1 MNMPLDMSMS
11 GRRAGPRRVLMTTDV
26 VGGIWSYAL
35 DLAAGLA
42 EAGTRTVLATLGPAP
57 GDTQRAEAAGVPGLI
72 LEVGNFPLEWMPGA
86 EDGVCRAGDWLLQLE
101 GWHAPDLVH
110 LNGYAHAELPWRAPC
125 IVVAHSCVRSWW
137 RAVHGRQPPQPWDA
151 YADTVAAGLA
161 SADLVVA
168 PTAAHLRE
176 VEAIYGRRPSARV
189 IHNGIDASLYRS
201 GLKRDLIFSAGRVWD
216 EAKNVRAL
224 DAVAPRL
231 AWPVIVAGDW
241 RPPASVAGSEPPS
254 HLLCLN
260 LLQRTQVRDWLA
272 SASIY
277 ASPARYEPFGLGV
290 LEAALSGCALVLGDI
305 PTLRELWSD
314 AALFVPPDD
323 HSALLA
329 ALADLIQRPALRTCY
344 ARAARA
350 RGLGYSCAR
359 MTEAYLDA
367 YAMQGRPVA
376 AGQAGCQVAAAG

>member
-1 MNMPLDMSMS
+1 MNMPLDMSVS
-11 GRRAGPRRVLMTTDV
+11 GRRAGPGRVLMTTDT

-42 EAGTRTVLATLGPAP
+42 EAGTQTVLATLGPAP
-57 GDTQRAEAAGVPGLI
+57 SDAQRTEAADVPGLV
-72 LEVGNFPLEWMPGA
+72 LEVGRFRLEWMPDA
-86 EDGVCRAGDWLLQLE
+86 EDEVRRAGDWLLRLASC
-101 GWHAPDLVH
+101 HAPDLVH
-110 LNGYAHAELPWRAPC
+110 LNGYAHAALPWRLPR

-137 RAVHGRQPPQPWDA
+137 RAVHGRQPSQPWDA
-151 YADTVAAGLA
+151 YAEMVAAGLA
-161 SADLVVA
+161 AADLVVA
-168 PTAAHLRE
+168 PTAVHLRE
-176 VEAIYGRRPSARV
+176 VEAIYGRRAPARV
-189 IHNGIDASLYRS
+189 IHNGVDANLYRS

-216 EAKNVRAL
+216 EAKNVQAL

-241 RPPASVAGSEPPS
+241 RPPTSVAVREPPS

-260 LLQRTQVRDWLA
+260 LLQRSQVREWLA

-290 LEAALSGCALVLGDI
+290 LEAALSGCALVLGDV

-314 AALFVPPDD
+314 AALFVRPDD
-323 HSALLA
+323 HGALHA
-329 ALADLIQRPALRTCY
+329 ALADLVERPALRTYY

-350 RGLGYSCAR
+350 RGLGYSLAR

-367 YAMQGRPVA
+367 YALQRSPVA
-376 AGQAGCQVAAAG
+376 AGQEGCQVAAAG

>member
-11 GRRAGPRRVLMTTDV
+11 GRPAGPGRVLMTTDT

-35 DLAAGLA
+35 DLATGLA
-42 EAGTRTVLATLGPAP
+42 EVGARTVLATMGPAP
-57 GDTQRAEAAGVPGLI
+57 SGAQRADAAAVPGLI
-72 LEVGNFPLEWMPGA
+72 LEVSSFRLEWMPDA
-86 EDGVCRAGDWLLQLE
+86 EAGVRRAGDWLLQLE
-101 GWHAPDLVH
+101 RVHAPDLVH
-110 LNGYAHAELPWRAPC
+110 LNGYAHAALSWRAPR

-137 RAVHGRQPPQPWDA
+137 RAVRGRQPPQPWDA
-151 YADTVAAGLA
+151 YACTVASGLA
-161 SADLVVA
+161 AADLVIA

-176 VEAIYGRRPSARV
+176 IEAIYGRRPGARV
-189 IHNGIDASLYRS
+189 IHNGVDANLYRCEP
-201 GLKRDLIFSAGRVWD
+201 KRDLIFSAGRVWD

-231 AWPVIVAGDW
+231 AWPVILAGDW
-241 RPPASVAGSEPPS
+241 RPPEGGGEPPS
-254 HLLCLN
+254 QLLCLN
-260 LLQRTQVRDWLA
+260 VLERAQVRDWLA

-277 ASPARYEPFGLGV
+277 ASPARYEPFGLSA

-323 HSALLA
+323 HDALRA
-329 ALADLIQRPALRTCY
+329 ALADLIERPALRDCY

-350 RGLGYSCAR
+350 RGLGYSLAR

-367 YAMQGRPVA
+367 YALLGRPVG
-376 AGQAGCQVAAAG
+376 AGQAGGQVAAAG